1 MPLNLPGPPSGV
13 PDQVM
18 SKLHAF
24 ADGAHFTTRAL
35 SAARKGQL
43 ALSTP
48 HQVFTMG
55 LDDITSGGGL
65 DRARPVGWRFLI
77 EEGGRLIASAE
88 TTLLPDGTHEV
99 SQTTEGPFVAG
110 TDEAVKTVRN
120 LPELAADGFELR
132 LLRIPALYVWA
143 LWLHAPAT
151 DLLVPIAP
159 SPIRKEGRPMPAAEF
174 FADLSAL
181 ASQMTPPPRPSA

>member
-1 MPLNLPGPPSGV
+1 MPLHLPGPPSGV

-24 ADGAHFTTRAL
+24 VDGGHFTTQAL
-35 SAARKGQL
+35 RAARKERL
-43 ALSTP
+43 TLSTP

-65 DRARPVGWRFLI
+65 DRAQPVGWRFLI
-77 EEGGRLIASAE
+77 EEGGRLIASTE

-110 TDEAVKTVRN
+110 TNEAVKTVRN
-120 LPELAADGFELR
+120 LPELAAVGFELR

-159 SPIRKEGRPMPAAEF
+159 SPIRKEGRPMPPAAF

-181 ASQMTPPPRPSA
+181 ASQMTPPPPA